1 MIMEE
6 VNINKSVNTIME
18 HLDVMSSE
26 QLSSLMTQIG
36 FELMDRDAEFQAR
49 AQQDEQEFK
58 LRNRQNG
65 ELVA

>member
-1 MIMEE
+1 MEE

-49 AQQDEQEFK
+49 AQQDEQEFN

>member
-1 MIMEE
+1 MEE

-26 QLSSLMTQIG
+26 QLNSLMTQIG

-49 AQQDEQEFK
+49 AQLDEQEF
-58 LRNRQNG
+58 LARNHQNG
-65 ELVA
+65 ELVS